1 MIRNFNFTA
10 LAAVL
15 ALPLVSGAAQ
25 AAYPERPIT
34 FIVPFTAGGITDL
47 VARTAAQRLEKE
59 LGQTIVVENRPGA
72 GGSIGVESTLRT
84 KPDGYTIFL
93 GTQGTQ
99 ITNQLIYESAKY
111 DGEKDFIAV
120 HGLTAL
126 PNVVVV
132 NSKKPYKTLKD
143 VVDYAKLNPKALSN
157 SSAGTGSGTHLAAAL
172 FQSVADVQFTHVPY
186 KGSASAI
193 TDLIGGQVDLSF
205 DYLVSTRG
213 AIKEGRLIPIAVT
226 SSERSPNLPE
236 VPSMTELG
244 YPKATSVSWMGMFVR
259 TGTPKDIVDRLAA
272 AMEHV
277 VADAIVEKTYAE
289 FGGMTLKKSGAEFSS
304 FVREEAVK
312 WGSVVKALGLGKQ
325 VEEKK

>member
-1 MIRNFNFTA
+1 MITTRHTQLSWRNDKIMIRNFNFTA

-120 HGLTAL
+120 HGLTSL

-132 NSKKPYKTLKD
+132 NSKKPYK
-143 VVDYAKLNPKALSN
+143 
-157 SSAGTGSGTHLAAAL
+157 
-172 FQSVADVQFTHVPY
+172 
-186 KGSASAI
+186 
-193 TDLIGGQVDLSF
+193 
-205 DYLVSTRG
+205 
-213 AIKEGRLIPIAVT
+213 
-226 SSERSPNLPE
+226 
-236 VPSMTELG
+236 
-244 YPKATSVSWMGMFVR
+244 
-259 TGTPKDIVDRLAA
+259 
-272 AMEHV
+272 
-277 VADAIVEKTYAE
+277 
-289 FGGMTLKKSGAEFSS
+289 
-304 FVREEAVK
+304 
-312 WGSVVKALGLGKQ
+312 
-325 VEEKK
+325 